1 MHITARPAAA
11 LPAPLLAA
19 LWRYRYRV
27 FVEMLGWP
35 LDCEPGCECDQFDRA
50 DTIHVIAQA
59 DARADAPIVG
69 YARLLPTDR
78 PYLLADVF
86 PQLLG
91 ALPAPA
97 SSEIWELSRF
107 AAVDLDVGHH
117 GAARPASRFSSAAA
131 VALIDAALKWAAA
144 RGVRRLITTSPLGV
158 ERLLRAAGYHAS
170 RAAEPQR
177 IDNDWLFACWIE
189 CMRTDGRVPALEAKA
204 EHFACAA

>member
-27 FVEMLGWP
+27 FVETLGWR
-35 LDCEPGCECDQFDRA
+35 LGCEPGCERDQFDRA
-50 DTIHVIAQA
+50 DTVHVIAQS

-91 ALPAPA
+91 TLPAPA

-107 AAVDLDVGHH
+107 AAVDLDARHP
-117 GAARPASRFSSAAA
+117 GATPAASRFSSAAA

-144 RGVRRLITTSPLGV
+144 RGARRLITTSPLGV

-170 RAAEPQR
+170 RAAAPQR
-177 IDNDWLFACWIE
+177 IEDDWLFACWIE
-189 CMRTDGRVPALEAKA
+189 CAPTDERVPALESNAA
-204 EHFACAA
+204 RFTCAA